1 MAKHTRDQGSHLGN
15 ETKTTVPALIPID
28 NSNLRVNIRACLD
41 PQIKITA
48 RLFLL
53 LLNQSAEQE

>member
-1 MAKHTRDQGSHLGN
+1 MEKHTWGQGSHLGN
-15 ETKTTVPALIPID
+15 ETKATVPALIPID
-28 NSNLRVNIRACLD
+28 NSNLCVNIRACLD

-48 RLFLL
+48 RLLLL